1 MKSFYRF
8 CFLLSIGFL
17 TSCATILQD
26 EVAVK
31 RTLGK
36 LNDDVYQSGLRFYNP
51 ILSKMIRVPINT
63 INLEINVGLPSKEGL
78 TVQSEISILYKI
90 KTSEVQN
97 IIKYTGLNYQSVL
110 ILPVFRSASAD
121 VCSEFDAKDMHS
133 AKRSQIES
141 KIKERMMQVLDSK
154 GFIIEAV
161 LLKSITLPQGLS
173 RAIEE
178 KLQAEQDAQRMEF
191 LKDREKKEA
200 ERKVLQAEG
209 DKNSKIIAAEGQ
221 KRILELEAE
230 GRANAVKIE
239 ADANAKAN
247 DMLEKSLTPQIL
259 KFKQIE
265 AFRDLSTSPNTKTI
279 ITDGKTPLIGLPAD
293 GSK

>member
-1 MKSFYRF
+1 MKSLYRI
-8 CFLLSIGFL
+8 FLLLGVASL

-36 LNDDVYQSGLRFYNP
+36 LNNDIYHSGLRLYNP
-51 ILSKMIRVPINT
+51 FLSRMIRVPINT

-78 TVQSEISILYKI
+78 TVQSEISILYKV
-90 KTSEVQN
+90 KTSEVHN
-97 IIKYTGLNYQSVL
+97 ILKYTGLNYQGVL

-133 AKRSQIES
+133 AKRSQIEN
-141 KIKERMMQVLDSK
+141 KIKERMMQVLESK

-191 LKDREKKEA
+191 LKDRERKEA

-230 GRANAVKIE
+230 GRANAIKIE

-259 KFKQIE
+259 KFKQID
-265 AFRDLSTSPNTKTI
+265 AFRNLATSPNTKTI

-293 GSK
+293 GK

>member
-1 MKSFYRF
+1 MKTLHSIAL
-8 CFLLSIGFL
+8 FLGLISL
-17 TSCATILQD
+17 TSCSTILQD

-36 LNDDVYQSGLRFYNP
+36 LNDDIYNSGLRFYNP
-51 ILSKMIRVPINT
+51 FLSKLIRVPINT

-90 KTSEVQN
+90 KTTEVQN
-97 IIKYTGLNYQSVL
+97 IIKYTGLNYQGVL

-133 AKRSQIES
+133 AKRSQIEN
-141 KIKERMMQVLDSK
+141 KIKERMMQVLDKK

-191 LKDREKKEA
+191 LKDRERKEA

-230 GRANAVKIE
+230 GRANATKIE

-259 KFKQIE
+259 KFKQID
-265 AFRDLSTSPNTKTI
+265 AFRNLSTSPNTKTI

-293 GSK
+293 GK

>member
-1 MKSFYRF
+1 MKSPYRF
-8 CFLLSIGFL
+8 LLFLSIASL

-36 LNDDVYQSGLRFYNP
+36 LNNDIYNSGLRIYNP
-51 ILSKMIRVPINT
+51 FLSRMIRVPINT

-90 KTSEVQN
+90 KTTDVHD
-97 IIKYTGLNYQSVL
+97 IIKYTGLNYQGVL

-133 AKRSQIES
+133 AKRSQIEN
-141 KIKERMMQVLDSK
+141 KIKERMMHVLDSK

-191 LKDREKKEA
+191 LKDRERKEA

-209 DKNSKIIAAEGQ
+209 DKNAKIIAAEGQ

-230 GRANAVKIE
+230 GRANATKIE

-259 KFKQIE
+259 KFKQID
-265 AFRDLSTSPNTKTI
+265 AFRNLSTSPNTKTI

-293 GSK
+293 GK

>member
-36 LNDDVYQSGLRFYNP
+36 LNDDVYHSGLRFYNP
-51 ILSKMIRVPINT
+51 FLSKMIRVPINT

-133 AKRSQIES
+133 AKRSQIEN

-191 LKDREKKEA
+191 LKDRERKEA

-230 GRANAVKIE
+230 GRANAIKIE

-265 AFRDLSTSPNTKTI
+265 AFKDLSTSPNTKTI

-293 GSK
+293 GK

>member
-1 MKSFYRF
+1 MKSIYHFAALLLVT
-8 CFLLSIGFL
+8 FLS
-17 TSCATILQD
+17 SCATILQD

-36 LNDDVYQSGLRFYNP
+36 LNDHIYPSGVRFFNP
-51 ILSKMIRVPINT
+51 FLSKMIRVPINT

-78 TVQSEISILYKI
+78 TVQSEISILYKV
-90 KTSEVQN
+90 KTSEVHN
-97 IIKYTGLNYQSVL
+97 ILKYTGLNYQGVL

-121 VCSEFDAKDMHS
+121 VCSMFDAKDMHS
-133 AKRSQIES
+133 SKRAQIET
-141 KIKERMMQVLDSK
+141 KIKERMMEVLEAK

-161 LLKSITLPQGLS
+161 LLKSIVLPQGLS
-173 RAIEE
+173 KAIEE

-191 LKDREKKEA
+191 LKDREKREA

-230 GRANAVKIE
+230 GRANATKIE

-259 KFKQIE
+259 KFKQID
-265 AFRDLSTSPNTKTI
+265 AFRSLSTSPNTKTI

-293 GSK
+293 GK

>member
-1 MKSFYRF
+1 MKSPYRF
-8 CFLLSIGFL
+8 LLFLSIAFL
-17 TSCATILQD
+17 SSCATILQD

-31 RTLGK
+31 RTFGK
-36 LNDDVYQSGLRFYNP
+36 LSGDIYYSGLRFFNP
-51 ILSKMIRVPINT
+51 FFSTMIRIPINT
-63 INLEINVGLPSKEGL
+63 VNLEINVGLPSKEGL
-78 TVQSEISILYKI
+78 TVQSDISILYKV
-90 KTSEVQN
+90 KTNEVQN
-97 IIKYTGLNYQSVL
+97 ILKYTGLNYQGVL

-133 AKRSQIES
+133 AKRSQIEN

-191 LKDREKKEA
+191 LKDRERKEA

-209 DKNSKIIAAEGQ
+209 DKNAKIIAAEGQ

-230 GRANAVKIE
+230 GRANATKTE

-247 DMLEKSLTPQIL
+247 AMLEKSLTPQIL
-259 KFKQIE
+259 KFKQID
-265 AFRDLSTSPNTKTI
+265 AFRNLSTSPNTKTI

-293 GSK
+293 GK

>member
-1 MKSFYRF
+1 
-8 CFLLSIGFL
+8 
-17 TSCATILQD
+17 
-26 EVAVK
+26 
-31 RTLGK
+31 
-36 LNDDVYQSGLRFYNP
+36 
-51 ILSKMIRVPINT
+51 MIWVPINT

-90 KTSEVQN
+90 KTSEVPN
-97 IIKYTGLNYQSVL
+97 IIKYTPLNYQSVL
-110 ILPVFRSASAD
+110 ILPVFRSASVD

-239 ADANAKAN
+239 ADANTKAN
-247 DMLEKSLTPQIL
+247 NMLEKRLTPQVL

-265 AFRDLSTSPNTKTI
+265 AFKELSTSPNTQTI
-279 ITDGKTPLIGLPAD
+279 ITDGKTPLIGLPVD

>member
-1 MKSFYRF
+1 MKTLH
-8 CFLLSIGFL
+8 CFALFLGLVSL
-17 TSCATILQD
+17 TSCSTILQD

-36 LNDDVYQSGLRFYNP
+36 LNDDIYHSGLRFYNP
-51 ILSKMIRVPINT
+51 FLSKLIRVPINT

-78 TVQSEISILYKI
+78 TVQSDISILYKV
-90 KTSEVQN
+90 KTNEVQN
-97 IIKYTGLNYQSVL
+97 ILKYTGLNYQGVL

-133 AKRSQIES
+133 AKRSQIEN

-191 LKDREKKEA
+191 LKDRERKEA

-230 GRANAVKIE
+230 GRANATKTE

-247 DMLEKSLTPQIL
+247 AMLEKSLTPQIL
-259 KFKQIE
+259 KFKQID
-265 AFRDLSTSPNTKTI
+265 AFRNLSTSPNAKTI

-293 GSK
+293 GK

>member
-1 MKSFYRF
+1 MKSIHSFAL
-8 CFLLSIGFL
+8 FLGLVSL
-17 TSCATILQD
+17 TSCSTILQD

-36 LNDDVYQSGLRFYNP
+36 LNDDIYYSGLRFYNP
-51 ILSKMIRVPINT
+51 FLSKLIRVPINT

-97 IIKYTGLNYQSVL
+97 IIKYTGLNYQGVL

-133 AKRSQIES
+133 AKRSQIEN
-141 KIKERMMQVLDSK
+141 KIKERMMQVLDAK

-191 LKDREKKEA
+191 LKDRERKEA

-230 GRANAVKIE
+230 GRANATKIE

-259 KFKQIE
+259 KFKQID
-265 AFRDLSTSPNTKTI
+265 AFRNLSTSPNTKTI

-293 GSK
+293 GK